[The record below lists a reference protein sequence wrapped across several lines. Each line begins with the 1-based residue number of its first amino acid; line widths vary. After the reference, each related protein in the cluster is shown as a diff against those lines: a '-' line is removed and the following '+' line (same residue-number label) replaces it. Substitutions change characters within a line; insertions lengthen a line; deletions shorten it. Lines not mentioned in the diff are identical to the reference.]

1 MRDIRSMDVLETLS
15 VALGLATLAGINLYL
30 TVFVT
35 GMAVQFGWVLL
46 PPHLHDLSVLGNP
59 WVIAISGALYLL
71 EFFADKV
78 PWIDSANDALHTL
91 YSARSAEHCLR
102 CSRSGKLIRLS
113 R

>member
-1 MRDIRSMDVLETLS
+1 MSNIRSMEVLETLS

-35 GMAVQFGWVLL
+35 GMAVQFGWVVL
-46 PPHLHDLSVLGNP
+46 PPSLHDLSVLANP

-71 EFFADKV
+71 EFCADKV
-78 PWIDSANDALHTL
+78 PWTRLSGRLA
-91 YSARSAEHCLR
+91 ARCLPF
-102 CSRSGKLIRLS
+102 SRWGKLTPPS